1 MAINDLKC
9 VPPELRRDAFR
20 LRGALAL
27 TSFGNGLTG
36 VVLTIQIAKTYEGFG
51 VSAAM
56 LALSIGMLFS
66 FASGGL
72 HADSANRV
80 RSIVISDMI
89 RGLANS
95 AIVLGL
101 LTSWNISLVF
111 VVLGCL
117 VNGVC
122 AGYFRPALA
131 SLWPVIVP
139 AGDLKRV
146 LSTNSLINRVCLAA
160 GGSLGGILISLDK
173 GTLGILIDAGT
184 FFLCALVVQFNTEP
198 RREDTPAEPQV
209 QTPAESRMRKAV
221 ARFNVVG
228 QWRTLFQAG
237 SGSSWFN
244 LWVQSNIGFSFVNG
258 AVGVCLP
265 LVLVQH
271 YTNSEIGLFSSINV
285 IALLIGAVIARMV
298 MNMPMPGLLAAWANC
313 GNCLSSVMVAFGVN
327 AHAATGMRFSAYAA
341 SSLSGPSFSNYV
353 AQQFPSDQLGKVY
366 AMQAGATSVLSPL
379 GMLLAGMLQIWV
391 PASVILAVSAALG
404 FVLAAIPLAKRQTWR
419 FTITR
424 AEA

>member
-1 MAINDLKC
+1 M
-9 VPPELRRDAFR
+9 
-20 LRGALAL
+20 
-27 TSFGNGLTG
+27 
-36 VVLTIQIAKTYEGFG
+36 
-51 VSAAM
+51 
-56 LALSIGMLFS
+56 
-66 FASGGL
+66 
-72 HADSANRV
+72 
-80 RSIVISDMI
+80 ISDTI
-89 RGLANS
+89 RGLANA

-160 GGSLGGILISLDK
+160 GGSMGGVLISLDK

-184 FFLCALVVQFNTEP
+184 FFLCALLVQFNTEP
-198 RREDTPAEPQV
+198 RRESDPADPQV
-209 QTPAESRMRKAV
+209 PVHVESRVRKAV

-244 LWVQSNIGFSFVNG
+244 LWVKSNIGFSFVNG

-285 IALLIGAVIARMV
+285 IALLIGAVFARMV

-313 GNCLSSVMVAFGVN
+313 GNCLSSVMVALGVN
-327 AHAATGMRFSAYAA
+327 AHAATGVRFSAYAA
-341 SSLSGPSFSNYV
+341 SSLSAPSFSNYV

-379 GMLLAGMLQIWV
+379 GMLVAGMLQIWV

-404 FVLAAIPLAKRQTWR
+404 FVLSAIPLVKKETWR
-419 FTITR
+419 FSVTR
-424 AEA
+424 AEAD